1 MSSSRSAWMLG
12 AGGMGVGPLAIYL
25 KSEGWDVRGCDDAMG
40 GPMAAQLAT
49 AGIPLQASLETGN
62 WTPQIVAHTRER
74 RYAVNCTE
82 VFLNILWFIQF
93 KILVC
98 FKT

>member
-12 AGGMGVGPLAIYL
+12 VGGMGVGPLAIYL

-49 AGIPLQASLETGN
+49 AGIPLQSSLETGN
-62 WTPQIVAHTRER
+62 WTPHLVAHTSAIKTGHPLREQ
-74 RYAVNCTE
+74 AM
-82 VFLNILWFIQF
+82 
-93 KILVC
+93 
-98 FKT
+98 KTNGRIVSRGEL